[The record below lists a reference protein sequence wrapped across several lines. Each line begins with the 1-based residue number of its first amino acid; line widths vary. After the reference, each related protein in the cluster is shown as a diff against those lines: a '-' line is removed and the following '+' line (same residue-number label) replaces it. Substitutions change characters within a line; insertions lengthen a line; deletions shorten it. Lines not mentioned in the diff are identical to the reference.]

1 MARYSSIPIITTPT
15 NPKRRYINVKY
26 PEITRDL
33 SDIYVYTTKGDRYDL
48 LALSYYQNPEL
59 WWIIAR
65 ANTNNTTPDSLFP
78 NAGEQIRIP
87 GPSRIS
93 TILGKYESLNK

>member
-1 MARYSSIPIITTPT
+1 MARYSGIPVITTPK

-26 PEITRDL
+26 PEITRDF

-48 LALSYYQNPEL
+48 LALSYYGDAQL

-65 ANTNNTTPDSLFP
+65 ANTNNTIPDSLFP
-78 NAGEQIRIP
+78 NVGEQIRIP
-87 GPSRIS
+87 GPSRIAF
-93 TILGKYESLNK
+93 ILGEYESLNR

>member
-1 MARYSSIPIITTPT
+1 MARYSGIPVITTPN

-26 PEITRDL
+26 PEITRDF
-33 SDIYVYTTKGDRYDL
+33 SDIYVYTTRGDRYDL
-48 LALSYYQNPEL
+48 LALSYYGDAQL

-65 ANTNNTTPDSLFP
+65 ANTNNTIPDSLYP
-78 NAGEQIRIP
+78 NVGEQIRIP

-93 TILGKYESLNK
+93 FILGEYESLNR